1 MHIPKTQG
9 GGGWVGGILSTNLVL
24 IKVASEASAGP
35 GRSLEPLQQ
44 PQQPLGSFCELHW
57 APALMVSPLLPICL
71 RPSVVMLKSLLMVGL
86 LALFLSITLW
96 NPIHAVCMLR
106 VHVCATHVSVTDQC
120 VPAWVKSHPA
130 IASTFLYRNNIIVN
144 YLWPN
149 LFCYN
154 FPVE

>member
-9 GGGWVGGILSTNLVL
+9 EGGDGGGGILSTNLVL
-24 IKVASEASAGP
+24 IKVASDASAGP
-35 GRSLEPLQQ
+35 GRWLDPLRK
-44 PQQPLGSFCELHW
+44 PQQPLCSFCELHW
-57 APALMVSPLLPICL
+57 APALMASAANLPQALGRYVKISANCWT
-71 RPSVVMLKSLLMVGL
+71 S
-86 LALFLSITLW
+86 ALFLFHHLVKSKPPSLQVTC
-96 NPIHAVCMLR
+96 A
-106 VHVCATHVSVTDQC
+106 CATHVPVTDQC
-120 VPAWVKSHPA
+120 IPAWVKSHPA